1 MKRGHPHSTARLA
14 ALAWPLAGALL
25 LAACASMQP
34 PAERGAVAPDA
45 AVEEAVLREVADD
58 LFTSGQPTPS
68 QWDAIRRRG
77 VTTVINLRPDAEM
90 DGRNE
95 GYEVAS
101 AGMGYRQI
109 GIAGAAGVTDA
120 NAARVQALIEA
131 ADGPVL
137 LHCSTGNRAGAMLA
151 VIAARNG
158 TPLEEALELGRRA
171 GMSSLEDTV
180 RSLLVPDAPAIR
192 R

>member
-1 MKRGHPHSTARLA
+1 
-14 ALAWPLAGALL
+14 
-25 LAACASMQP
+25 MQP

-171 GMSSLEDTV
+171 GMSSLEDGV